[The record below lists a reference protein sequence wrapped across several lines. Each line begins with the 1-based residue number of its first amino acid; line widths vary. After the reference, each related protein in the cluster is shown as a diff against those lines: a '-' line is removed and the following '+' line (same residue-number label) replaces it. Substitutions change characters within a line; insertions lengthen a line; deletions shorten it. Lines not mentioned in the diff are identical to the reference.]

1 MELIGSVASAKRPLL
16 IAEMAKMKGH
26 RLSYRQEDYS
36 SLANASPSSS
46 CQLLR
51 RDDRNPAF
59 AIAALCAAAS
69 GKAFL
74 IRWIASSHAKRSDRP
89 QSCDYVEADLRPIS
103 LWGNLAGARK
113 VDPGELDV
121 ANFDVNIGA
130 ATGSDV
136 ARELLQECRSHAD
149 AVFSPSLAADR
160 QF

>member
-1 MELIGSVASAKRPLL
+1 
-16 IAEMAKMKGH
+16 MKGH

-59 AIAALCAAAS
+59 TIAALSAAATS
-69 GKAFL
+69 KAFL

-89 QSCDYVEADLRPIS
+89 RSCDYVEADLRPIS
-103 LWGNLAGARK
+103 LWGNLAGARN

-121 ANFDVNIGA
+121 ANLDVNIA
-130 ATGSDV
+130 PQRVVTSRASC
-136 ARELLQECRSHAD
+136 CRSAVRMLQDLRRFGLPADFND
-149 AVFSPSLAADR
+149 AVLSPSLAADR